1 MKEDANTKKTL
12 INESPKEQEDP
23 LKSETIFLKQS
34 KASIIDKDKIE
45 INSPENNQNSTRNKK
60 PSDESSSN
68 YYILVSY
75 CFILFA
81 SGYQWLSF
89 NTIPYFTTY
98 YEISDWKL
106 DFFSLIYI
114 IEYLVLFIP
123 EMILLEK
130 LSTKNLFRISSACI
144 LVGSAIKVI
153 IKKDKS
159 LAASYIGQII
169 SGLSRPYLL
178 MILGKI
184 SADWFKENSRN
195 FVCTICLMSD
205 VAGILIG
212 YIWNLA
218 YIKEEENDK
227 DIYKDHIYRYF
238 LAEFILVFILCI
250 PGFFVD
256 ESQPS
261 KPSSISKENEF
272 IKFSKESIKKLFS
285 NIKLI
290 FILISMFFIGGYYYI
305 ISMKFANFVAI
316 YSLDKKKSDLV
327 YSISI
332 TVGVISSLIISY
344 ILDKY
349 KKYKMC
355 LIIISLF
362 STLCQIFLTFLL
374 ELVKSK
380 DLNAYAI
387 CLLFYI
393 FINAS
398 IIIFYSNVINY
409 ICQITYPI
417 AEYISIGFI
426 FAMTQIYNLCG
437 HFLYKYIL
445 ENNDKKYICNVLFTI
460 FFGVSS
466 ACCLFYENKLERYE
480 IDKKEENINLNEGK
494 VIPLKK

>member
-1 MKEDANTKKTL
+1 MKEDTNTKKTL
-12 INESPKEQEDP
+12 INESPKDQEDP
-23 LKSETIFLKQS
+23 LKSETLFLKQP
-34 KASIIDKDKIE
+34 KESILNKDIIQIK
-45 INSPENNQNSTRNKK
+45 SQENNQTQNNISKSNDI
-60 PSDESSSN
+60 SQSS

-75 CFILFA
+75 CFMIFA
-81 SGYQWLSF
+81 SGYQLLSF
-89 NTIPYFTTY
+89 NTLPFFSSY
-98 YEISDWKL
+98 YEITNWKL
-106 DFFSLIYI
+106 DFFALIYV
-114 IEYLVLFIP
+114 IEYIILFVP
-123 EMILLEK
+123 EMILIEK
-130 LSTKNLFRISSACI
+130 LTTKNLFRISALCI

-153 IKKDKS
+153 IKEDKS
-159 LAASYIGQII
+159 LVASYIGQII

-178 MILGKI
+178 MISGKLT
-184 SADWFKENSRN
+184 ADWFKENIRN
-195 FVCTICLMSD
+195 FICTICVLSD
-205 VAGILIG
+205 IGGILIG

-218 YIKEEENDK
+218 YIKKEENDIK
-227 DIYKDHIYRYF
+227 VYKDHIYRYF

-250 PGFFVD
+250 PALFLD
-256 ESQPS
+256 ESEPD
-261 KPSSISKENEF
+261 KPSSPSRTKEF
-272 IKFSKESIKKLFS
+272 IKFNKESIKKLFS
-285 NIKLI
+285 NVKYIL
-290 FILISMFFIGGYYYI
+290 ILISMFFIGGYYYI

-332 TVGVISSLIISY
+332 TVGVVSSLIISY

-362 STLCQIFLTFLL
+362 STVCQIFLTFLL

-393 FINAS
+393 FINAN

-409 ICQITYPI
+409 ICEITYPI

-426 FAMTQIYNLCG
+426 IAMTQIYNLCG

>member
-34 KASIIDKDKIE
+34 KAPIIDKDKIE
-45 INSPENNQNSTRNKK
+45 LNSPENNQNSTSNKK
-60 PSDESSSN
+60 PSDESSSK

-205 VAGILIG
+205 VGGILIG

-285 NIKLI
+285 NIKYI

-305 ISMKFANFVAI
+305 ISMKFPYLVGI
-316 YSLDKKKSDLV
+316 YTLDKKKSDLV

-332 TVGVISSLIISY
+332 TVGVVSSLIISY

-349 KKYKMC
+349 KKYKLY
-355 LIIISLF
+355 LIILSLF
-362 STLCQIFLTFLL
+362 NTLCQVFITFLL
-374 ELVKSK
+374 ELVESK
-380 DLNAYAI
+380 NLNAYAI
-387 CLLFYI
+387 CIIFYI

-398 IIIFYSNVINY
+398 VLTYYSNIINY
-409 ICQITYPI
+409 ICEITYPVS
-417 AEYISIGFI
+417 EYISVGFMI
-426 FAMTQIYNLCG
+426 AVTQIYNLCG
-437 HFLYKYIL
+437 HFLYKHIL
-445 ENNDKKYICNVLFTI
+445 ENNDKKYICNLLFTI
-460 FFGVSS
+460 FFCVSATCS
-466 ACCLFYENKLERYE
+466 FFFENKLSRYE
-480 IDKKEENINLNEGK
+480 IDKDDENKNANEGK
-494 VIPLKK
+494 VIPLGI